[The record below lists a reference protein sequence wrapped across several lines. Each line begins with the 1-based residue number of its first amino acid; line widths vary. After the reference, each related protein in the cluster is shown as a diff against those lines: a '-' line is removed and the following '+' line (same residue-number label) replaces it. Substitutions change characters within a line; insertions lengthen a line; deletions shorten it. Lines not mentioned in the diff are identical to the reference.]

1 MLSNSITAPSHKT
14 LFRLNAED
22 MAASRDRFEP
32 LSGSVDQRA
41 RATLGIE
48 KIRTSAQSSS

>member
-32 LSGSVDQRA
+32 LSGSVHIVLA
-41 RATLGIE
+41 LGWVLKE
-48 KIRTSAQSSS
+48 IRTSAQSSS

>member
-14 LFRLNAED
+14 VVGNAKD